1 MKGLNQSKDIDPWL
15 KRFRELDAD
24 GSGALDE
31 DVCIC
36 LRPNGFATNFD
47 NCLTLRT

>member
-1 MKGLNQSKDIDPWL
+1 MKGLDQSKDIDPWL

-31 DVCIC
+31 DVSP
-36 LRPNGFATNFD
+36 LYFRRATLSNAVVY
-47 NCLTLRT
+47 CAVVQ